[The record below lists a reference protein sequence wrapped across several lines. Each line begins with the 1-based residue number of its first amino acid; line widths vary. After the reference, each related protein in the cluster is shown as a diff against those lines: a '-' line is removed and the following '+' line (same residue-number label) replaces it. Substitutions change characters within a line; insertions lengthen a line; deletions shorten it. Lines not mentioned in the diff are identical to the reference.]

1 VVEPSGSQFQTG
13 SSTAINI
20 THGYDIK
27 GGTVVNEGFTGT
39 SQTGY
44 DVNAQIGFDFT
55 QNGTLC
61 GSNGKPTV
69 AATMVA
75 HA

>member
-1 VVEPSGSQFQTG
+1 
-13 SSTAINI
+13 
-20 THGYDIK
+20 
-27 GGTVVNEGFTGT
+27 VNEGFTGI

-44 DVNAQIGFDFT
+44 DVNAEIGFDFT

-61 GSNGKPTV
+61 GTNGKPTV